1 LARLR
6 LSIYCDGRVESLHK
20 GQALAFAKPTAAN
33 ACSEIIMLEVKDITF
48 DYASAVLKGISFNV
62 ERGELLSV
70 LGPNGAGKSTLLKII
85 IGLLAPESGSVFVE
99 GQNITSLPRKKVAQ
113 IIGYV
118 AQETSIRFPL
128 TAMEF
133 VLQGRFAQGRL
144 IGFESD
150 EDMREAQRAMEMTQ
164 TWQFACRLV
173 GELSGGERQ
182 RVTLARALASRPRL
196 LVLDEPIANLDIAH
210 QVKLL
215 ELTRR
220 LTIEEG
226 LAAIVVTHELNL
238 AAEFASRALLLK
250 AGEMLACGSPQ
261 EVMTEENLCALF
273 DTRLLVDAN
282 PISHAPRITVVAPG
296 STAK

>member
-1 LARLR
+1 
-6 LSIYCDGRVESLHK
+6 
-20 GQALAFAKPTAAN
+20 
-33 ACSEIIMLEVKDITF
+33 MLEVRDIRF
-48 DYASAVLKGISFNV
+48 DYAAAVLKGISFHV
-62 ERGELLSV
+62 EPGELLSV

-85 IGLLAPESGSVFVE
+85 MGLLTPASGEVFFE
-99 GQNITSLPRKKVAQ
+99 GQKVASLPRTRAAQ
-113 IIGYV
+113 LIGYV
-118 AQETSIRFPL
+118 AQETVIRFPL

-150 EDMREAQRAMEMTQ
+150 EDLREARRAMELTE
-164 TWQFACRLV
+164 TDSFACRLV

-196 LVLDEPIANLDIAH
+196 LVLDEPVANLDIAH

-220 LTIEEG
+220 LTLEEG
-226 LAAIVVTHELNL
+226 ISAIVVTHELNL

-250 AGEMLACGSPQ
+250 AGEMLACGKPR
-261 EVMTEENLCALF
+261 EVLSEENLCALF

-282 PISHAPRITVVAPG
+282 PISQAPRITVIASG
-296 STAK
+296 YEEGKRQK

>member
-1 LARLR
+1 
-6 LSIYCDGRVESLHK
+6 LSIYCDERTESFDK
-20 GQALAFAKPTAAN
+20 GQALVFAKPTATN
-33 ACSEIIMLEVKDITF
+33 ACPEIPMLEVRDIKF
-48 DYASAVLKGISFNV
+48 DYAAAVLKGISFNV

-85 IGLLAPESGSVFVE
+85 IGLLAPESGNVFIE
-99 GQNITSLPRKKVAQ
+99 GQNVTSLPRKKAAQ
-113 IIGYV
+113 MIGYV
-118 AQETSIRFPL
+118 AQETAIRFPL
-128 TAMEF
+128 TAMEY

-150 EDMREAQRAMEMTQ
+150 KDIVEAQRAMEMTE
-164 TWQFACRLV
+164 TWSFAGRLI

-196 LVLDEPIANLDIAH
+196 LVLDEPVANLDIAH

-238 AAEFASRALLLK
+238 AAEFASCALLLK
-250 AGEMLACGSPQ
+250 AGEMLAYGSPQ

-273 DTRLLVDAN
+273 NTKLLVDAN
-282 PISHAPRITVVAPG
+282 PISQAPRITIITPG
-296 STAK
+296 IRK